1 MDTHQERPAKR
12 TKTENE
18 NSDPDHQ
25 LILALRNL
33 SRAAKKSKAFEIQHL
48 VRKIRS
54 VKDGK
59 PIRGKESTAVDVQS
73 LEADLNQFKSIHVEN
88 LSKKILYTRLKRQ
101 SPELITRSI
110 FSDLYE
116 SKEPV
121 QLTRIENKISSQ
133 KSLSEL
139 LRQTVSKLLVDL
151 QLHHPVDKPHSK
163 AEPTSVSSE
172 KLATKEILPST
183 RQPLPRSGSSELS
196 GSEDEVE
203 LLGEDLDE
211 AVARELAD
219 LDGGTGREGSSE
231 AEGSTPATSDVD
243 DDGSQSDSS
252 DEHPDSQQ
260 PPDLAR
266 KTKLSKPTSNK
277 PGTRPSSSTF
287 LPALN
292 VGYTL
297 GDSDAS
303 SDLDIDDL
311 AVDKMERERGR
322 KNRRGQQAR
331 RAIWEKKYGKSAKHL
346 MKLKQNQ
353 GSKQQKPAEGIRP
366 RVTGN
371 SQRATS
377 HGKHANEGKT
387 TGSNSEPVAAAPKRA
402 GDPQLHPSWIAK
414 QNQLKNL
421 AALKPAGKK
430 ILFD

>member
-1 MDTHQERPAKR
+1 
-12 TKTENE
+12 
-18 NSDPDHQ
+18 
-25 LILALRNL
+25 
-33 SRAAKKSKAFEIQHL
+33 
-48 VRKIRS
+48 
-54 VKDGK
+54 
-59 PIRGKESTAVDVQS
+59 VDVPS
-73 LEADLNQFKSIHVEN
+73 LEADLNQFKSIQVEN

-139 LRQTVSKLLVDL
+139 LRQTVSKLLLDL
-151 QLHHPVDKPHSK
+151 QLHSVEKPHSK
-163 AEPTSVSSE
+163 AEPISVSSE
-172 KLATKEILPST
+172 KLAAKQIPPSST
-183 RQPLPRSGSSELS
+183 RQPRPGSGSSEPS
-196 GSEDEVE
+196 GSDDDIE

-219 LDGGTGREGSSE
+219 LEGGSGREDSSE
-231 AEGSTPATSDVD
+231 AEESTPATSDVD
-243 DDGSQSDSS
+243 DDGSQSDHS
-252 DEHPDSQQ
+252 DEQTSLSPDSQQ
-260 PPDLAR
+260 PPDLTR
-266 KTKLSKPTSNK
+266 KAKLSKSTRNK

-346 MKLKQNQ
+346 VKLKQNQ
-353 GSKQQKPAEGIRP
+353 GNKRQQKPAEENRA
-366 RVTGN
+366 RGN
-371 SQRATS
+371 SQRDAS
-377 HGKHANEGKT
+377 HGKHANDGKT
-387 TGSNSEPVAAAPKRA
+387 TGSNSEPVAAAPKSA
-402 GDPQLHPSWIAK
+402 ADPKLHPSWIAK

-421 AALKPAGKK
+421 ATLKPAGKK